1 VTNFTKVQHAFSPY
15 GDSQTVALASAAGS
29 TDNRLFFATAQ
40 RSGASWGTYSF
51 TDDNG
56 GTWTRVLEQDFDLTD
71 DAIDRR
77 SFAAYVRQVIAADL
91 TTAPSVSSIAAAA
104 NPSMQSVLIEF
115 SADAAFDWTLAAE
128 EAIGNTADDTEASSF
143 ALGSTGDPGGSDNFV
158 IAFGILKRN
167 TVAITSMEFDLSGG
181 ANVSLDG
188 GSFGINLCVEW
199 SAAGLAGAQSLTHSW
214 AGENL
219 VGSAGVSIFTTA
231 AAGGG
236 LDLVRAIADTVGL
249 SETLARSMA
258 LARPVAEAAGIGEA
272 TARARTLARRR
283 DETGGIPEA
292 SVRAIAMTRLR
303 PETEGLT
310 ETRTRARALARLRAD
325 AVGLVES
332 VSRTLGLAQVV
343 SDVVGLAET
352 TARTLGLAQ
361 VVSDVVGLTHQAA
374 RILGLVRPVAEGAG
388 IGEATARPRT
398 LARRR
403 DETEGLVGTRVR
415 ARLLIRRAADALS
428 IIAGSVPARL
438 RVRVRDE
445 ALGITETIARFL
457 GDVVGALI
465 CGSMTI
471 YAAVEGAISGRAAV
485 DGAARMRECD

>member
-1 VTNFTKVQHAFSPY
+1 MTNFTKVQHAFSPY

-219 VGSAGVSIFTTA
+219 VGSAGVSIFTTE

-236 LDLVRAIADTVGL
+236 TPVGL
-249 SETLARSMA
+249 AAETDTA
-258 LARPVAEAAGIGEA
+258 LAVSPARGVDLGLAAGTDAALGVTI
-272 TARARTLARRR
+272 AR
-283 DETGGIPEA
+283 
-292 SVRAIAMTRLR
+292 VR
-303 PETEGLT
+303 
-310 ETRTRARALARLRAD
+310 
-325 AVGLVES
+325 AVGLAS
-332 VSRTLGLAQVV
+332 ASDTALGLAI
-343 SDVVGLAET
+343 
-352 TARTLGLAQ
+352 ARGIDLGLASEADAALALGTRL
-361 VVSDVVGLTHQAA
+361 VVDIGLAAETDAALAATIARAAALGLAGESDTAAAVASA
-374 RILGLVRPVAEGAG
+374 RILALALAIETDTALALATWLAPSPMPRVVA
-388 IGEATARPRT
+388 IT
-398 LARRR
+398 
-403 DETEGLVGTRVR
+403 DFTRV
-415 ARLLIRRAADALS
+415 
-428 IIAGSVPARL
+428 
-438 RVRVRDE
+438 
-445 ALGITETIARFL
+445 
-457 GDVVGALI
+457 
-465 CGSMTI
+465 
-471 YAAVEGAISGRAAV
+471 AAVVDPGRTV
-485 DGAARMRECD
+485 TIN